1 MTAEVDIIEL
11 LERDHRRIDGL
22 AERLDSAA
30 DTNEIRSLYQQIVDA
45 LSVHEAIEHE
55 LLFPALRGIL
65 AATEDT
71 TIDARMAEHEELN
84 SLLAEMQG
92 LDPSGFAFIKR
103 GSALLLEMEGHF
115 AREEES
121 VFALMRA
128 AIQPAD
134 LVRLAERAID
144 LKNSATA

>member
-1 MTAEVDIIEL
+1 
-11 LERDHRRIDGL
+11 
-22 AERLDSAA
+22 
-30 DTNEIRSLYQQIVDA
+30 
-45 LSVHEAIEHE
+45 
-55 LLFPALRGIL
+55 
-65 AATEDT
+65 
-71 TIDARMAEHEELN
+71 
-84 SLLAEMQG
+84 MQD

-134 LVRLAERAID
+134 LARLAQRAID
-144 LKNSATA
+144 LKNSTTG